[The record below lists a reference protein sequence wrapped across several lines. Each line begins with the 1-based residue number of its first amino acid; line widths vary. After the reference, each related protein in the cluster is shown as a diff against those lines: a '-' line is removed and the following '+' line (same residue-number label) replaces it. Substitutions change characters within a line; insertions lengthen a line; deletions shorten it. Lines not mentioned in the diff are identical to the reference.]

1 MKSQVS
7 EHGLDGVE
15 IFRDLEDAERARLAA
30 ELETLNLKRGDVLVR
45 QGEMADALY
54 VVVTGRFS
62 VTVAGRRQM
71 IAELGPGQPVGEIA
85 FLAGGVRTAT
95 VTALRDSLVLRL
107 GRAEFE
113 ELSSKNP
120 SIWHTL
126 TVTLARRVAD
136 TNITRAP
143 PPDPRPRTITLIR
156 AGSSELPAGFIV
168 GLTRVFRRSNHTML
182 VWPEM
187 ARTVLPASVP
197 IDSTEATRALNALEA
212 KYDYVLF
219 VAEPEL
225 TPWSEKAIRQAD
237 LVLAIGMHAANEQP
251 NALERLAAELLPPDA
266 QRLVLLHDTHGPI
279 AGTARWLAHR
289 NIAMHHHVALDNV
302 GDAERLYRFIN
313 GTALGL
319 IACGGGAYCA
329 AHIGLYKALVQS
341 SLTFDIMGGT
351 SGGAAMTAGFAMGAH
366 PDEVDRATH
375 DIFVTNRAM
384 RRYTWPRY
392 SLLDH
397 RHFDDQLARYYRGID
412 IEDLWIPYFAVSTNL
427 SRNEL
432 HRHDRGDL
440 FQAIRASGSIPV
452 LLPPVYTS
460 KGEMLVDGCLL
471 DNVPIST
478 MHQLKRGP
486 NVVVSFHIPEL
497 QRFDVEYA
505 KLPSRAELVRLTLN
519 PFAQKR
525 LPNAPG
531 LTTVLMRSLMAN
543 RQDFNRQLKP
553 GDLLMVPPIPANT
566 GILDWHRHTELVRHA
581 YWWGLEE
588 VGRLRKAKHPLV

>member
-71 IAELGPGQPVGEIA
+71 ITELGPGQPVGEIA

-168 GLTRVFRRSNHTML
+168 GLARVFRRSNRTML

-212 KYDYVLF
+212 KYD
-219 VAEPEL
+219 
-225 TPWSEKAIRQAD
+225 
-237 LVLAIGMHAANEQP
+237 M
-251 NALERLAAELLPPDA
+251 
-266 QRLVLLHDTHGPI
+266 
-279 AGTARWLAHR
+279 
-289 NIAMHHHVALDNV
+289 
-302 GDAERLYRFIN
+302 
-313 GTALGL
+313 
-319 IACGGGAYCA
+319 CC
-329 AHIGLYKALVQS
+329 S
-341 SLTFDIMGGT
+341 S
-351 SGGAAMTAGFAMGAH
+351 
-366 PDEVDRATH
+366 
-375 DIFVTNRAM
+375 
-384 RRYTWPRY
+384 
-392 SLLDH
+392 
-397 RHFDDQLARYYRGID
+397 
-412 IEDLWIPYFAVSTNL
+412 
-427 SRNEL
+427 
-432 HRHDRGDL
+432 
-440 FQAIRASGSIPV
+440 
-452 LLPPVYTS
+452 
-460 KGEMLVDGCLL
+460 
-471 DNVPIST
+471 
-478 MHQLKRGP
+478 
-486 NVVVSFHIPEL
+486 
-497 QRFDVEYA
+497 
-505 KLPSRAELVRLTLN
+505 PSR
-519 PFAQKR
+519 
-525 LPNAPG
+525 
-531 LTTVLMRSLMAN
+531 S
-543 RQDFNRQLKP
+543 
-553 GDLLMVPPIPANT
+553 
-566 GILDWHRHTELVRHA
+566 
-581 YWWGLEE
+581 
-588 VGRLRKAKHPLV
+588 